1 MAISGTSRLRGF
13 SHFLLACGVL
23 AASALAQDGAPPAP
37 PPTPVRVA
45 EVREERLAPRQRV
58 FGELHAVRR
67 TTVAAEESGILV
79 ELAVEDGQRVE
90 KGAVVA
96 RLDPARL
103 RLAIASNDASLVAA
117 RATRTEREAVAA
129 RAVRDLELLER
140 AAAQGGT
147 NPREVANATSEVA
160 VTRAQVGQA
169 EAAIGVL
176 ERQHELLAERLKD
189 LAIVAPFSGTVTRRH
204 TDLGAWVPEGGAVI
218 DLVATDQLE
227 AWFEVPQEHLGAALA
242 LAAASAKEPSR
253 PVPIEI
259 ELAPGQPISAV
270 AMRVVPEIDPRT
282 RSFRAICRIEAG
294 DRALAAGLA
303 LTAFV
308 ASGELAPRLVLPK
321 DAVLRGDAGPYV
333 FVVRGGVAMP
343 APVRI
348 AFPLGD
354 SVVVEPGAVRA
365 GESVV
370 TEGNERLMPMTP
382 VAPSDGSERSK

>member
-1 MAISGTSRLRGF
+1 MMERAQKIMF
-13 SHFLLACGVL
+13 I
-23 AASALAQDGAPPAP
+23 ALMGKD
-37 PPTPVRVA
+37 T
-45 EVREERLAPRQRV
+45 
-58 FGELHAVRR
+58 
-67 TTVAAEESGILV
+67 I
-79 ELAVEDGQRVE
+79 
-90 KGAVVA
+90 
-96 RLDPARL
+96 DPAVAPDVYVVFRDIDL
-103 RLAIASNDASLVAA
+103 HDLVGHH
-117 RATRTEREAVAA
+117 
-129 RAVRDLELLER
+129 LELLER

-382 VAPSDGSERSK
+382 VAPMTSMTSMTAPTAAMPPEPAP